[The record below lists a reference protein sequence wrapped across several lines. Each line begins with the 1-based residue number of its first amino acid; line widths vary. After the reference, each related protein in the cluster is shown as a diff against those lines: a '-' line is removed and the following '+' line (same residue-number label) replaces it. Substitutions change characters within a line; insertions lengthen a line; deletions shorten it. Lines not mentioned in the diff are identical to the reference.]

1 MASLAFEQV
10 SIRYPVYSARSKSL
24 RNQLVRLGTGG
35 LIEQEAGSV
44 EVVTALRD
52 VSFELKDGDAV
63 GLVGHNGA
71 GKSTLLRT
79 MAGVY
84 QPTSG
89 TVRRQGRVAT
99 MLELGAGLDSEL
111 SGEENIVRMGLL
123 MGMGLDEIARKT
135 EAIIDFTQLG
145 EFIRMPVRTYSSGM
159 ATRLMFAVATST
171 EPDILLVDE
180 MFATGDADFRARA
193 AQRMESLMRSV
204 GIMVFAS
211 HDTTL
216 VERYCNRIFVLEH
229 GTVTERPMER
239 RAATGTAP

>member
-1 MASLAFEQV
+1 MASLVFEQV
-10 SIRYPVYSARSKSL
+10 SVRYPVYSARSKSL

-35 LIEQEAGSV
+35 LIERDAGDV

-52 VSFELKDGDAV
+52 VSFDLKDGDAV

-84 QPTSG
+84 HPTSG
-89 TVRRQGRVAT
+89 TVLRKGRVAT
-99 MLELGAGLDSEL
+99 MLELGAGLDAEL

-135 EAIIDFTQLG
+135 EAIVQFTQLG

-159 ATRLMFAVATST
+159 ATRLMFSVATST
-171 EPDILLVDE
+171 EPEILLVDE

-193 AQRMESLMRSV
+193 AERMESLMRSV

-211 HDTTL
+211 HDTAL
-216 VERYCNRIFVLEH
+216 IERYCNRIFVLEH
-229 GTVTERPMER
+229 GTVTEREMPAR
-239 RAATGTAP
+239 ATGTAP